1 MSNQTVTKFSSFAE
15 ELLAEVILM
24 EKMLEKLRRKIL
36 LVLPEK
42 YGSEA
47 WWKKS
52 DDEAIESIKAGR
64 GKKFETYEEAVKY
77 LHS

>member
-15 ELLAEVILM
+15 ELLAEVVLM
-24 EKMLEKLRRKIL
+24 EKMLERLRRKIL

-42 YGSEA
+42 YGSET

-52 DDEAIESIKAGR
+52 DDEAIKSIKAGR